1 MRLPFFYGWVI
12 VVVTFVTMA
21 IGVNARTA
29 FSLFF
34 PPIVDEFGW
43 ERGITAGAFSFG
55 FIVSAAVSPLIGRLM
70 DKYGPR
76 GVMELGVALMA
87 GGLLLAPLTSQPWH
101 LYLTI
106 GVMVGAG
113 SVCLGYS
120 GQSLFLPNWFIRR
133 RGLAMGLAFA
143 GVGIGSVT
151 LLPWVQL
158 MIEQTG
164 WRTACTAMGIMV
176 LVVLAPINLLL
187 RERPEDIGLLP
198 DGDAAPTATSAKPVS
213 NIVDPVWAGT
223 DWTLRRALRTARFWW
238 IALGYFCG
246 LYVWYA
252 VQVHQTKYLLDIGFS
267 ANVAVWALGVVSLL
281 GIPGQIWLGHL
292 SDRVGREWIWAVS
305 CLGFAICFAALIALK
320 FYPTLLLV
328 YLMILAQGALGY
340 GLTSIMGAVVLEI
353 FQGKQYGS
361 IFGTI
366 MLAALAGGAAGP
378 WLTGFLHDLTGN
390 YTIAFAI
397 GIARERAVGGRD
409 LAGVAAQG
417 ARGCR
422 PNAQGARLN
431 GRPGQADVIPIA
443 RCRSPMARRKLSAG
457 VVSGSIRRCRRK
469 PSSIARRMAPVHA
482 GFTDLVLP
490 LFFSVVSTISAIS
503 FRRARSRLASSG
515 RRFSARA
522 TNRII
527 SMCSSGERPSGSC
540 WLRSMRLQRVDE
552 IRKVLVPGEQIV
564 NAPDRLLDMILEHG
578 DDQLVLALEIRIER
592 PARKAGRGRDGL
604 DAGAAD
610 ALFLEYPRRRLE
622 QLVAG
627 IVPGRSCSNS

>member
-1 MRLPFFYGWVI
+1 
-12 VVVTFVTMA
+12 
-21 IGVNARTA
+21 
-29 FSLFF
+29 
-34 PPIVDEFGW
+34 
-43 ERGITAGAFSFG
+43 
-55 FIVSAAVSPLIGRLM
+55 
-70 DKYGPR
+70 
-76 GVMELGVALMA
+76 
-87 GGLLLAPLTSQPWH
+87 
-101 LYLTI
+101 
-106 GVMVGAG
+106 MVGAG

-187 RERPEDIGLLP
+187 RKRPEDIGLLP

-238 IALGYFCG
+238 ISLGYFCG

-267 ANVAVWALGVVSLL
+267 PTVGVWALGVVSLL

-378 WLTGFLHDLTGN
+378 WLTGLLHDLTGN

-409 LAGVAAQG
+409 LAGVA
-417 ARGCR
+417 R
-422 PNAQGARLN
+422 
-431 GRPGQADVIPIA
+431 A
-443 RCRSPMARRKLSAG
+443 RCAPLPARCTRRTAEPREPSSGRCNSHRALQIADGAQETVGRRGLRIDQAVQAKAVLHARERPHRSTPDSAPDSCRCSSTWSRRYRRSVCAGRAAAWRVRAGAFRRAPRTGSSPCAAAENDRADPAGCGPWSSAHRG
-457 VVSGSIRRCRRK
+457 NRRGSCAWRADRECAE
-469 PSSIARRMAPVHA
+469 SIARRDP
-482 GFTDLVLP
+482 
-490 LFFSVVSTISAIS
+490 
-503 FRRARSRLASSG
+503 RAWR
-515 RRFSARA
+515 
-522 TNRII
+522 
-527 SMCSSGERPSGSC
+527 
-540 WLRSMRLQRVDE
+540 
-552 IRKVLVPGEQIV
+552 
-564 NAPDRLLDMILEHG
+564 
-578 DDQLVLALEIRIER
+578 
-592 PARKAGRGRDGL
+592 
-604 DAGAAD
+604 
-610 ALFLEYPRRRLE
+610 
-622 QLVAG
+622 
-627 IVPGRSCSNS
+627 